1 MPVAHA
7 SFKPTLSEE
16 ERSAARALRMALEPF
31 YAMRPNVPL
40 SYLRTFLLIA
50 EEEGLG
56 VNDYAG
62 IGDIAP
68 SVMTRNIL
76 DIGTLNRHKEE
87 GLALVANDRDPYDL
101 RKHNVRVTPKGRA
114 LVRQWVTVLR
124 SYCKG

>member
-1 MPVAHA
+1 MRAHQ
-7 SFKPTLSEE
+7 SFKPTLTDD
-16 ERSAARALRMALEPF
+16 ERAAARALRLALEPF
-31 YAMRPNVPL
+31 YTMRPNVPL

-76 DIGTLNRHKEE
+76 DIGERNRHKEE
-87 GLALVANDRDPYDL
+87 GLALVVNDRDPFDL
-101 RKHNVRVTPKGRA
+101 RKHNVRVTAKGRS

-124 SYCKG
+124 SYCKA

>member
-1 MPVAHA
+1 
-7 SFKPTLSEE
+7 
-16 ERSAARALRMALEPF
+16 
-31 YAMRPNVPL
+31 MRPYVPL
-40 SYLRTFLLIA
+40 SYLRTFLMIA

-56 VNDYAG
+56 VNDYAQT
-62 IGDIAP
+62 GDIAP

-76 DIGTLNRHKEE
+76 GIGSLNRHKEE
-87 GLALVANDRDPYDL
+87 GLALVTNDRDPFDL

>member
-1 MPVAHA
+1 MPAHQ
-7 SFKPTLSEE
+7 SFKPTLSDE
-16 ERSAARALRMALEPF
+16 ERAAARALRLALEPF
-31 YAMRPNVPL
+31 YTLRRDVPL

-56 VNDYAG
+56 VNEYAG

-76 DIGTLNRHKEE
+76 DIGSINRHKSE
-87 GLALVANDRDPYDL
+87 GLALVTNERDPFDL
-101 RKHNVRVTPKGRA
+101 RKHNVKVTPKGRT

>member
-1 MPVAHA
+1 MPAHQ
-7 SFKPTLSEE
+7 SFKPLLSDEV
-16 ERSAARALRMALEPF
+16 RAAARALRLALEPF
-31 YAMRPNVPL
+31 YTMRRDVPL

-56 VNDYAG
+56 VNEYAG

-76 DIGTLNRHKEE
+76 DIGSLNRHKQE
-87 GLALVANDRDPYDL
+87 GLALVTNERDPFDL
-101 RKHNVRVTPKGRA
+101 RKHNVKVTPKGRT

-124 SYCKG
+124 SYCKN

>member
-1 MPVAHA
+1 MRAHQ

-16 ERSAARALRMALEPF
+16 ERSAARALRIALEPF
-31 YAMRPNVPL
+31 YTQRPNMPL
-40 SYLRTFLLIA
+40 SFLRTFLLIA

-56 VNDYAG
+56 VNDYAS

-76 DIGTLNRHKEE
+76 DIGSLNRHKEE
-87 GLALVANDRDPYDL
+87 GLSLVSNDRDPFDL

-114 LVRQWVTVLR
+114 LVRQWVSVLR
-124 SYCKG
+124 AYCNKS

>member
-1 MPVAHA
+1 MPAHQ
-7 SFKPTLSEE
+7 SFKPTLSDE
-16 ERSAARALRMALEPF
+16 ERAAARALRLALEPF
-31 YAMRPNVPL
+31 YTMRPNVPL

-56 VNDYAG
+56 VNEYAG

-76 DIGTLNRHKEE
+76 DIGSLNRHKEE
-87 GLALVANDRDPYDL
+87 GLSLVTNERDPFDL
-101 RKHNVRVTPKGRA
+101 RKHNVKVTPKGRT

-124 SYCKG
+124 SYCKN

>member
-1 MPVAHA
+1 MRAHS
-7 SFKPTLSEE
+7 SFKPTLTEE

-31 YAMRPNVPL
+31 YTMRPNVPL

-87 GLALVANDRDPYDL
+87 GLALVDSDRDPFDL

>member
-1 MPVAHA
+1 MRAHQ
-7 SFKPTLSEE
+7 SFRPTLSDE
-16 ERSAARALRMALEPF
+16 ERAAARSLRLALEPF
-31 YAMRPNVPL
+31 YNMRPNVPL

-56 VNDYAG
+56 VNEYAG
-62 IGDIAP
+62 IGDIAS

-76 DIGTLNRHKEE
+76 DIGERNRHKEE
-87 GLALVANDRDPYDL
+87 GLALVVSDRDPFDL

>member
-1 MPVAHA
+1 MRAHS
-7 SFKPTLSEE
+7 SFKPTLSDD
-16 ERSAARALRMALEPF
+16 ERAAARSLRLALEPF
-31 YAMRPNVPL
+31 YTMRPNVPL

-87 GLALVANDRDPYDL
+87 GLGLVSNDRDPFDL
-101 RKHNVRVTPKGRA
+101 RKHNVRVTAKGRA
-114 LVRQWVTVLR
+114 LVRQWVTMLR

>member
-1 MPVAHA
+1 MPAHQ
-7 SFKPTLSEE
+7 SFKPMLSDE
-16 ERSAARALRMALEPF
+16 ERAAARALRLALEPF
-31 YAMRPNVPL
+31 YTMRRDVPL

-56 VNDYAG
+56 VNEYAG

-76 DIGTLNRHKEE
+76 DIGSLNRHKQE
-87 GLALVANDRDPYDL
+87 GLALVTNERDPFDL
-101 RKHNVRVTPKGRA
+101 RKHNVKVTPKGRT

-124 SYCKG
+124 SYCKN